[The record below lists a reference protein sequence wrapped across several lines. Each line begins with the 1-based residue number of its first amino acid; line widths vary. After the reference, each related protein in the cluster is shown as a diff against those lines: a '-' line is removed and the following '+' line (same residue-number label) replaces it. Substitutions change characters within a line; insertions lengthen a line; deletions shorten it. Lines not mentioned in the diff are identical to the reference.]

1 MANLPDTNGF
11 SDIPEAARIP
21 KKGGRLRLSVV
32 WIIPIVAAVIG
43 GWIAVQKYL
52 SQGPTIT
59 ISFGTAEGLE
69 AGTTKIKY
77 NGVDI
82 GTVSAIT
89 LSEDRQSVIVTAKM
103 ARESQSM
110 LVEDTQFWVV
120 RARISG
126 GSVSGLTTLLSGSY
140 IGIDVGK
147 SKEKRRAFIGL
158 AVPPVVTGN
167 TPGRFFLLKADTLGS
182 LDYGTPLF
190 FRRIQVGQVVAY
202 DLDPDGRGITA
213 KAFVHAPYDQY
224 VTTGTRFWQASGI
237 DASLSANGVSV
248 HTESLVSILIGGIAF
263 ETPAI
268 GPVLPPADPNAVFKL
283 FDNHDEAMK
292 PPQGDPH
299 IYVLVF
305 RQSVRGLVPGAPVE
319 VSGINIGEVV
329 AIGMDFDL
337 KTYGVSI
344 PVTVKIYRELA
355 SSRVGKDAQ
364 ELSNLS
370 PKVLVDKLVELGFRA
385 QLRTGN
391 YLTGA
396 LFIAFDL
403 FPNAPKATVDWSR
416 EPVELPT
423 VPGELQGIEQSLTN
437 IVQKLD
443 KLPLEAIGNDLR
455 KSLVALHQTLTDTS
469 KLVKRVDVD
478 LAPEAKA
485 MLAEAR
491 RTLEA
496 AERTFSSTNKVVLGP
511 NAPVQQ
517 ELRDALQGVSEA
529 ARAIKD
535 LMDYLERNP
544 GALLGGKRTTPPPTP
559 EVSPAKN
566 GGKQTR

>member
-1 MANLPDTNGF
+1 MANIPDTNGF
-11 SDIPEAARIP
+11 PDIPEAATVP
-21 KKGGRLRLSVV
+21 KKRGRFSVV

-59 ISFGTAEGLE
+59 INFSTAEGLE

-82 GTVSAIT
+82 GAVSAIT
-89 LSEDRQSVIVTAKM
+89 LSKDRQSVVVTAKM
-103 ARESQSM
+103 APESDSM
-110 LVEDTQFWVV
+110 LVEDTHFWVV

-126 GSVSGLTTLLSGSY
+126 GTVSGLGTLLSGSY

-147 SKEKRRAFIGL
+147 SKEKRRDFVGL
-158 AVPPVVTGN
+158 KVPPVVTGD
-167 TPGRFFLLKADTLGS
+167 TPGQFFFLKTDTLGS

-202 DLDPDGRGITA
+202 QLDQDGRSITA
-213 KAFVHAPYDQY
+213 NVFVQAPYDQY

-263 ETPAI
+263 ETPPE
-268 GPVLPPADPNAVFKL
+268 GPVLPPAGPNTVFKL
-283 FDNHDEAMK
+283 FDNREDAMK
-292 PPQGDPH
+292 PPQGEPRY
-299 IYVLVF
+299 YVLVF

-319 VSGINIGEVV
+319 ISGINIGEVV
-329 AIGMDFDL
+329 SIGLDFDL
-337 KTYGVSI
+337 KTSGVAI

-355 SSRVGKDAQ
+355 FARLGKDEARMA
-364 ELSNLS
+364 
-370 PKVLVDKLVELGFRA
+370 KVDPHTIIEKLIGLGFRA
-385 QLRTGN
+385 QLQTGN

-396 LFIAFDL
+396 LFVAFDL
-403 FPNAPKATVDWSR
+403 FPNAPKATVDWSK
-416 EPVELPT
+416 EPPELPT

-437 IVQKLD
+437 IVQKLE
-443 KLPLEAIGNDLR
+443 KLPLEDIGKDVS
-455 KSLVALHQTLTDTS
+455 KALVTLNQTLADAS
-469 KLVKRVDVD
+469 KLLKRVDAD

-485 MLAEAR
+485 ALAGAR

-496 AERTFSSTNKVVLGP
+496 AERAISSTDKVYLGP

-517 ELRDALQGVSEA
+517 EFRDALQGVMEA
-529 ARAIKD
+529 ARAIRE

-544 GALLGGKRTTPPPTP
+544 GALLGGKRGSPPPSP
-559 EVSPAKN
+559 EAYPAKN

>member
-11 SDIPEAARIP
+11 PDIPEAARSSP
-21 KKGGRLRLSVV
+21 KRGRLRLSVV

-69 AGTTKIKY
+69 SGTTKIKS

-82 GTVSAIT
+82 GTVST
-89 LSEDRQSVIVTAKM
+89 VRLSEDRRSVIVTAKM
-103 ARESQSM
+103 APESQGM
-110 LVEDTQFWVV
+110 LVEDTQFYVV

-126 GSVSGLTTLLSGSY
+126 GTVSGLSTLLSGSY

-147 SKEKRRAFIGL
+147 SKQKRRAFIGL

-167 TPGRFFLLKADTLGS
+167 VPGRFFLLKADNLGS

-202 DLDPDGRGITA
+202 ELDQDGRSITV
-213 KAFVHAPYDQY
+213 KVFINAPYDQY
-224 VTTGTRFWQASGI
+224 VTTATRFWQASGI
-237 DASLSANGVSV
+237 DVSLTANGVSI

-263 ETPAI
+263 ETPATSSV
-268 GPVLPPADPNAVFKL
+268 PTPAEPNAVFTL
-283 FDNHDEAMK
+283 FDNWGNAMK
-292 PPQGDPH
+292 LPQGEPH
-299 IYVLVF
+299 TYVLVF

-319 VSGINIGEVV
+319 ISGIHIGEVV
-329 AIGMDFDL
+329 SVGMDFDL

-344 PVTVKIYRELA
+344 PVTVKVYRHLVSEKLTK
-355 SSRVGKDAQ
+355 GGPDA
-364 ELSNLS
+364 LPTDS
-370 PKVLVDKLVELGFRA
+370 KAMIDKLVELGFRA

-403 FPNAPKATVDWSR
+403 FPNAPKATIDWSQ

-443 KLPLEAIGNDLR
+443 KLPLEAIANDLR
-455 KSLVALHQTLTDTS
+455 KSLVALHQTLTDAS
-469 KLVKRVDVD
+469 KLVKRVDAD

-485 MLAEAR
+485 ALAEAR

-496 AERTFSSTNKVVLGP
+496 AERTFSSTNKVILGP

-544 GALLGGKRTTPPPTP
+544 GALLGGKRSTPPPTP
-559 EVSPAKN
+559 QVSPAKN
-566 GGKQTR
+566 GGK